1 MKQLSGSYSEIEF
14 VRSESIHEQGNRAAE
29 HAVKLDEREWDENVQ
44 RLAAAFGMR
53 RDLTELSAPA
63 FAEATAGRH
72 SQNATE
78 PLETIPLR
86 KLSPLQ
92 EDEERYYAMAVLNK
106 TDDHLKLATVSW
118 PKEPLESW
126 LARAETQIST
136 ASVAAG
142 SSYALPQISG
152 AGCID
157 NTWTPT
163 AGPPDARSAHTA
175 VWTGSEMIVWGG
187 YISGYINTGGMYNP
201 SADTWTATSIH
212 NAREPHSSL
221 DRQRNDYLG
230 RR

>member
-1 MKQLSGSYSEIEF
+1 
-14 VRSESIHEQGNRAAE
+14 
-29 HAVKLDEREWDENVQ
+29 
-44 RLAAAFGMR
+44 
-53 RDLTELSAPA
+53 
-63 FAEATAGRH
+63 
-72 SQNATE
+72 
-78 PLETIPLR
+78 
-86 KLSPLQ
+86 
-92 EDEERYYAMAVLNK
+92 NK

-187 YISGYINTGGMYNP
+187 FRQSGAVASGGRYNPGTDNWMPTSTTNPPEARGFHTAVWTGTEMIIWGGTNNSSGLNTGGRYSP
-201 SADTWTATSIH
+201 STNSWTA
-212 NAREPHSSL
+212 
-221 DRQRNDYLG
+221 
-230 RR
+230 